1 MTLGNLQGL
10 EETAGNIVLGYQAK
24 LSYDSAMFKSVKV
37 EGMNGWTATYENGTI
52 VADTT
57 SAKPNTD
64 ITKITLTL
72 NQNLTAGISGKI
84 NINNVLL
91 SDGENDFTFNKEAG
105 LANTIIFLVVIIL
118 VIGTVSLIRYKKIK
132 LK

>member
-1 MTLGNLQGL
+1 
-10 EETAGNIVLGYQAK
+10 
-24 LSYDSAMFKSVKV
+24 
-37 EGMNGWTATYENGTI
+37 MNGWTATYENGTI